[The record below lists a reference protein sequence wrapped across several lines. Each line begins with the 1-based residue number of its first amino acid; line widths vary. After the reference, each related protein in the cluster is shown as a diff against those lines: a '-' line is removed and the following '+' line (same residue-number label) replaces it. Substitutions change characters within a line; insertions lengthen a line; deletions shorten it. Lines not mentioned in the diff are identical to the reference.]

1 MDDWWEGRADTAVK
15 VRFQPYARNT
25 RNASFMQATQGP
37 KHSYNMTQAIPHDK
51 FAISGIRIGIG
62 SVLVLV
68 VSVSVALA
76 VSF

>member
-1 MDDWWEGRADTAVK
+1 
-15 VRFQPYARNT
+15 
-25 RNASFMQATQGP
+25 MQATQGP

-51 FAISGIRIGIG
+51 FAISGIGIRIGIG